1 MIDTH
6 QNSSKDENIWL
17 MWVSFLMPLWC
28 FGYLDFQLRDRTLS
42 GFIKHVF
49 IWFWRLTNAVWIW
62 KYVMVSKW
70 WQHMNF
76 WVNYPFKNLEQ
87 KVSRSCPVR
96 IFISPL
102 KQKHLRD
109 VCLESAVLE
118 IMLVKIISIYL
129 FIACLLL
136 WPSKSEKQKFPVS
149 QVFVF
154 DRWEVWDVNALK
166 LSDSAQQELLAI
178 RMICVTFPP
187 PWRWCWL
194 PWQRE
199 CENY

>member
-1 MIDTH
+1 MFTICNVLDACLYMWKK
-6 QNSSKDENIWL
+6 NSSYKLIKTLQKMKIFDQCGF
-17 MWVSFLMPLWC
+17 VFWC
-28 FGYLDFQLRDRTLS
+28 LYDLFGSFGYLDFQLRDRTLS
-42 GFIKHVF
+42 GFIKNVF
-49 IWFWRLTNAVWIW
+49 IWFWRLTNVVRIW

-76 WVNYPFKNLEQ
+76 WVNYPFKNIEY

-109 VCLESAVLE
+109 VCLESVVLE

-136 WPSKSEKQKFPVS
+136 WPSKSEKQ
-149 QVFVF
+149 
-154 DRWEVWDVNALK
+154 
-166 LSDSAQQELLAI
+166 
-178 RMICVTFPP
+178 
-187 PWRWCWL
+187 
-194 PWQRE
+194 
-199 CENY
+199 